1 MTDDRQERIRQR
13 AHEIWEQAGRPEGS
27 HMEHWD
33 RATAEIDGAA
43 VEPKKAAAEKPAA
56 AAKPAKAAA
65 GNAATHKNRAAHP
78 QAAKPAAGKP
88 KSGKG

>member
-43 VEPKKAAAEKPAA
+43 VKPKKAAAKKPAA
-56 AAKPAKAAA
+56 AATPAKAATA
-65 GNAATHKNRAAHP
+65 KTS
-78 QAAKPAAGKP
+78 AAKPAAGKP